1 MQQITDRIIASV
13 VPMNK
18 KGALACFVALEK
30 VCALYADVYSKRKDF
45 SEDGTSG
52 ALHKAI
58 ESVNS
63 EFRAEREIALCLI
76 EGFRLTVEYS
86 LIKRGM
92 KDAPVGRSYLSDLE
106 HRINE
111 CKITLRRHDNN
122 AYASMLR
129 LEKLFAEKEA
139 FQELMHKKVTQ
150 IVRSA
155 GASYSD

>member
-1 MQQITDRIIASV
+1 
-13 VPMNK
+13 MN
-18 KGALACFVALEK
+18 
-30 VCALYADVYSKRKDF
+30 SKRKDF

-139 FQELMHKKVTQ
+139 FQELMHKKVMQ
-150 IVRSA
+150 IGDDRYLIEFFDLRELLTLTDVRPRYGHVA
-155 GASYSD
+155 DH